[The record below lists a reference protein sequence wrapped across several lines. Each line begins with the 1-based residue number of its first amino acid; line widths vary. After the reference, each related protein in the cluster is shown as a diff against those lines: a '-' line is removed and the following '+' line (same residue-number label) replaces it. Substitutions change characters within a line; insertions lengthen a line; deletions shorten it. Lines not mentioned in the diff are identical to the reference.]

1 MPQENRD
8 ARALQGSVLP
18 PSVSTTVD
26 ALGFAR
32 ALMSTSRAGRPTLMV
47 RIEESHTRPQA
58 REVVYPIAYA
68 AKGLVLPFSDFFLN
82 ILEIYGL
89 HMLHLTP
96 TP

>member
-1 MPQENRD
+1 
-8 ARALQGSVLP
+8 
-18 PSVSTTVD
+18 
-26 ALGFAR
+26 
-32 ALMSTSRAGRPTLMV
+32 MV
-47 RIEESHTRPQA
+47 RIEESHTRTQA

-68 AKGLVLPFSDFFLN
+68 ARGLVLPFSDLFLN